1 LEEKMKKYP
10 ESPEAIFKE
19 YVTDWQTAFGHA
31 LEAIVLYG
39 SAARGE
45 YVRGKSDINFLL
57 MLAAPGMAKL
67 REGVEI
73 TAKWRP
79 AGVAVPLAL
88 TRDYIHA
95 SLDSF
100 PIEFLDMKLH
110 HRVVFG
116 ADPLANLEISPQNL
130 RLQLER
136 ELKGKLLHLRQGL
149 LGTGNDR
156 EALRDLLLR
165 TIPAFAALFEAMLFL
180 KGEALPDA
188 RQEIFQKV
196 AGLAGLD
203 GGFAERLFRLQAK
216 DSRLYREELWKIME
230 DYITQI
236 EKLATYIDR
245 M

>member
-1 LEEKMKKYP
+1 MKKYP
-10 ESPEAIFKE
+10 ESPEGIFKE
-19 YVTDWQTAFGHA
+19 YVTDWQTAFGRE

-45 YVRGKSDINFLL
+45 YVPGKSDLNFLVIL
-57 MLAAPGMAKL
+57 TAPGMTKL
-67 REGVEI
+67 REAVEI
-73 TAKWRP
+73 TEKWRP
-79 AGVAVPLAL
+79 AGVAVPL
-88 TRDYIHA
+88 TFTHDYIQA

-116 ADPLANLEISPQNL
+116 HDALAALEISPQNL

-165 TIPAFAALFEAMLFL
+165 TIPAFAALFEALLFL
-180 KGEALPDA
+180 KGEAIPNS

-196 AGLAGLD
+196 IGLAGLD
-203 GGFAERLFRLQAK
+203 GGFVERLFRLQAK

-230 DYITQI
+230 DYIAQI
-236 EKLATYIDR
+236 EKLTAYIDR

>member
-1 LEEKMKKYP
+1 MKKHP

-19 YVTDWQTAFGHA
+19 YVTDWQTAFGREV
-31 LEAIVLYG
+31 EAIILYG

-45 YVRGKSDINFLL
+45 YMPGKSDINFLVL
-57 MLAAPGMAKL
+57 LTAAGMAKL
-67 REGVEI
+67 REAVEI
-73 TAKWRP
+73 TTKWRP
-79 AGVAVPLAL
+79 AGVAAPLPL
-88 TRDYIHA
+88 TRDYIQA

-116 ADPLANLEISPQNL
+116 YDALADLEISPQNL

-149 LGTGNDR
+149 LGTGNNR

-165 TIPAFAALFEAMLFL
+165 TIPSFAALFETLLFL
-180 KGEALPDA
+180 KGETIPNA
-188 RQEIFQKV
+188 RQEIFQKIV
-196 AGLAGLD
+196 GLAGLD
-203 GGFAERLFRLQAK
+203 GGFVERLFHLQTK
-216 DSRLYREELWKIME
+216 DSRLYSEELWKIME
-230 DYITQI
+230 DYIAQI

>member
-1 LEEKMKKYP
+1 MKKHP
-10 ESPEAIFKE
+10 ESPETIFKE
-19 YVTDWQTAFGHA
+19 YVTDWQTAFGRE
-31 LEAIVLYG
+31 LEAIILYG

-45 YVRGKSDINFLL
+45 YMPGRSDLNFLV
-57 MLAAPGMAKL
+57 MLTVPGLAKL

-73 TAKWRP
+73 TEKWRP
-79 AGVAVPLAL
+79 AGIAVPLAL
-88 TRDYIHA
+88 TRDYIQA

-116 ADPLANLEISPQNL
+116 HDALADLEISPQNL

-156 EALRDLLLR
+156 EALHELLLR
-165 TIPAFAALFEAMLFL
+165 TVPTFAALFEALLFL
-180 KGEALPDA
+180 KGEAIPSA

-203 GGFAERLFRLQAK
+203 GGFVERLFHLQAK

-230 DYITQI
+230 DYIAQI
-236 EKLATYIDR
+236 EKVATYIDR
-245 M
+245 T

>member
-1 LEEKMKKYP
+1 MKKFP
-10 ESPEAIFKE
+10 ASPETIFRE
-19 YVTDWQTAFGHA
+19 YVTDWQTAFGRE

-45 YVRGKSDINFLL
+45 YVPGKSNLNF
-57 MLAAPGMAKL
+57 MVTVTAPGMVKL
-67 REGVEI
+67 REAVEI
-73 TAKWRP
+73 TAKWRR
-79 AGVAVPLAL
+79 AGVAVPLVL
-88 TRDYIHA
+88 TRDYIQA

-116 ADPLANLEISPQNL
+116 HDVLAALEISPQNL

-136 ELKGKLLHLRQGL
+136 GKLLHLRQGL

-165 TIPAFAALFEAMLFL
+165 TIPAFAALFEALLFL
-180 KGEALPDA
+180 KGEAIPTA
-188 RQEIFQKV
+188 RPEIFQKAV
-196 AGLAGLD
+196 GLAGLD
-203 GGFAERLFRLQAK
+203 GGFVERLFRLQAK

-230 DYITQI
+230 DYIAHI
-236 EKLATYIDR
+236 EKVATYIDR
-245 M
+245 I

>member
-1 LEEKMKKYP
+1 MKKYP
-10 ESPEAIFKE
+10 EAPEAIFKE
-19 YVTDWQTAFGHA
+19 YVADWQSAFGHE
-31 LEAIVLYG
+31 LEAIILYG

-45 YVRGKSDINFLL
+45 YTRGKSDINFLM
-57 MLAAPGMAKL
+57 MLSAVGMAKL
-67 REGVEI
+67 REAVEI
-73 TAKWRP
+73 TEKWRP
-79 AGVAVPLAL
+79 VGVAVPLAL
-88 TRDYIHA
+88 TRDYVQT

-116 ADPLANLEISPQNL
+116 HDALTDLEISPQNL

-149 LGTGNDR
+149 LGSGHDR

-165 TIPAFAALFEAMLFL
+165 TIPAFAALFEALLFL
-180 KGEALPDA
+180 KGEAIPNS

-196 AGLAGLD
+196 AGLASLD
-203 GGFAERLFRLQAK
+203 SGFAERLFRLQAK

-230 DYITQI
+230 DYITKI
-236 EKLATYIDR
+236 EKLATYIDQ